1 MRDLSL
7 TMSDFD
13 PEHEA
18 LASTRE
24 FHLDD
29 EPDFA
34 INTSTIDRAFPDF
47 SQLSPSDEDE
57 VQAEDEFSD
66 HSLSM
71 ELGRAAG
78 KPRRVDDSRDSIMS
92 FENSVRSSS
101 PAVRVEY
108 PTPQKQPVRSNTRRA
123 VSENL
128 RKDAQLRRATQ
139 AQNQKEAMSPQVSKS
154 QQRDQRRSL
163 SDMHA
168 KVRESYD
175 GSFLGDERPVQA
187 PTNSRST
194 RFANPNHSHEIAEAV
209 ERASREAYAK
219 EMRKSSGHSN
229 AGTPRKTS
237 SAQAQQNQN
246 NTMGDTMT
254 RNSFLLPDLPN
265 ISELVSGVYED
276 GTPVFPRQSKLRSTR
291 FVSPPHDQT
300 DVSFTRQHLP
310 LDAVPIPDDEKA
322 LFVNLRLLQDKVAEL
337 SMFKSDAEKRLENYR
352 VENAALKAGRSRHS
366 DRYEADE
373 GDYKKGSKR
382 SANENQKLEA
392 ANVALQNQLDIA
404 DRKAQVQEAAV
415 KRMNQERE
423 SAISQLGVAYL
434 ETRELKVENE
444 GLRQENMDLKSQL
457 SRFSSRK
464 TREQDTVDSEA
475 LESTSEV
482 DDSQVYTERSGDMS
496 RSTRD
501 LTSRSARPN
510 PKSRRQDDSSAKIS
524 TQVDKEIHR
533 LERERAEEELFSIN
547 VPTPKR
553 TSGSKKYRS
562 EAPRVSESK
571 SSRKQPNSSKQRVK
585 RVVLEDVSEPVEATE
600 QSRAPSDVDELTL
613 LSVIDENEIS
623 RLRRTLEEERLQ
635 RKQRRSSIPKDLT
648 ANETANSTRQS
659 ILKTS
664 LPRKSSL
671 REPKPAIPRPA
682 SATGDITSRSVATT
696 EGDDS
701 LVIPTTERHRRHSDH
716 SVASVAS
723 RKKRAPKEDMTSA
736 FILPDITMSHAD
748 FAASNPSRLPES
760 AQRALDDIAQ
770 HNGKNCTVCKNV
782 LPNDSQCNHEPI
794 NVPQPVPASERM
806 PEPSVHNPEPTIRPS
821 QPPAVALANVLK
833 ALEDELSHLKMQLAG
848 YQSAY
853 NKLDAS
859 MAKRQRKSLM
869 EKVETLMREIDQK
882 SDQIYALYD
891 VLEDHKTGNHITEQE
906 MEQTLESIGID
917 VTKSVDLDVEGE
929 SELPW
934 EGIESTAELTG
945 RA

>member
-1 MRDLSL
+1 MYSILVLLHPCTTPSVDALVWKWGQKRDMIGPRAPKHSAKTNLPATSSCCLPNFRFSLPFTTLTPKFKVAIMPRDLSL

-24 FHLDD
+24 IHLDE

-57 VQAEDEFSD
+57 VQLGDEFSD

-108 PTPQKQPVRSNTRRA
+108 PTPQKQSVRSSTRRA

-139 AQNQKEAMSPQVSKS
+139 AQNQKEAMNPPASKS

-175 GSFLGDERPVQA
+175 GSFLGDERPVQ
-187 PTNSRST
+187 TQINSRST

-229 AGTPRKTS
+229 AGTPRKTT

-276 GTPVFPRQSKLRSTR
+276 GTPVFTRQSKLRSTR

-366 DRYEADE
+366 DKYETDE
-373 GDYKKGSKR
+373 VDHKKGSKR
-382 SANENQKLEA
+382 SSANENQSMSPKGICCSYYLTNLVPELEA

-434 ETRELKVENE
+434 ETRELKIENE
-444 GLRQENMDLKSQL
+444 GLRQENMDLRSQL
-457 SRFSSRK
+457 SRFSSGK
-464 TREQDTVDSEA
+464 TREQDTGDSEA
-475 LESTSEV
+475 VSSASEV
-482 DDSQVYTERSGDMS
+482 EDSQMYTDRSGDMS

-501 LTSRSARPN
+501 LTSRSARSN
-510 PKSRRQDDSSAKIS
+510 PKNRRQDESRSKIS

-533 LERERAEEELFSIN
+533 LERERAEEALFSID

-571 SSRKQPNSSKQRVK
+571 SARKQPNTSKQRVK
-585 RVVLEDVSEPVEATE
+585 RVVLEDVSEPIEATE

-613 LSVIDENEIS
+613 LSI
-623 RLRRTLEEERLQ
+623 
-635 RKQRRSSIPKDLT
+635 
-648 ANETANSTRQS
+648 
-659 ILKTS
+659 
-664 LPRKSSL
+664 
-671 REPKPAIPRPA
+671 
-682 SATGDITSRSVATT
+682 
-696 EGDDS
+696 
-701 LVIPTTERHRRHSDH
+701 
-716 SVASVAS
+716 
-723 RKKRAPKEDMTSA
+723 
-736 FILPDITMSHAD
+736 
-748 FAASNPSRLPES
+748 
-760 AQRALDDIAQ
+760 
-770 HNGKNCTVCKNV
+770 
-782 LPNDSQCNHEPI
+782 
-794 NVPQPVPASERM
+794 
-806 PEPSVHNPEPTIRPS
+806 
-821 QPPAVALANVLK
+821 
-833 ALEDELSHLKMQLAG
+833 
-848 YQSAY
+848 
-853 NKLDAS
+853 
-859 MAKRQRKSLM
+859 
-869 EKVETLMREIDQK
+869 
-882 SDQIYALYD
+882 
-891 VLEDHKTGNHITEQE
+891 
-906 MEQTLESIGID
+906 ID
-917 VTKSVDLDVEGE
+917 VS
-929 SELPW
+929 
-934 EGIESTAELTG
+934 
-945 RA
+945 